1 MNPDPVKS
9 SGSHRIR
16 IYNTDKMCNNSTCRD
31 KGYLTDLI
39 PVKVP
44 KAKDFVTVDNGIRVS
59 SQEQMAKLK
68 PAFVKPHG
76 TVTAANSSYL
86 TDGASACLLMTE
98 EKAKAMGFKPKA
110 YLRAYTYVS
119 QDPKVSLTAGIS
131 SFGWVVRH
139 GKNKYIV
146 YSHNKHEG
154 RFAYIAV
161 LLN

>member
-1 MNPDPVKS
+1 MFVITYRYLS
-9 SGSHRIR
+9 
-16 IYNTDKMCNNSTCRD
+16 CRD

-44 KAKDFVTVDNGIRVS
+44 KAKDFVAADNGIRVS

-68 PAFVKPHG
+68 PAFIKPHG

-98 EKAKAMGFKPKA
+98 EKAKEMGFKPKA

-119 QDPKVSLTAGIS
+119 QDPKVTD
-131 SFGWVVRH
+131 
-139 GKNKYIV
+139 
-146 YSHNKHEG
+146 
-154 RFAYIAV
+154 
-161 LLN
+161 